1 MNLAVWLERAAR
13 AEGHAPALGLGTG
26 IARSYEGFARRAAG
40 FAGALNRM
48 GLSKGA
54 RIAIAAPNSPE
65 YLECLFGIWWAGC
78 VALPINAKLHA
89 NEVAWMLDHS
99 GAGLLIAGSDFAGV
113 KYAGKVIAMEE
124 CETLFAGD
132 AAALQS
138 CAASDLAWLFYTSGT
153 TGRPKAAMLTH
164 RNLAAMTYAAMVGVD
179 PTTSRDAL
187 LHAAPLSHGSGLYSL
202 ALVLQR
208 GLNIVAESK
217 SFDPD
222 EIARIIA
229 RRAGTSMFLAPTML
243 SRLTAA
249 APDFPA
255 AHIRSFVTGGGP
267 WHVADA
273 VKALDRFGPRI
284 VQIYAQGET
293 PMTGT
298 VLTKADMAD
307 RAHPQWAAR
316 IASVGSAN
324 GAVEVRIGK
333 DNETLP
339 AGEIGEVLIR
349 GDTVMAGYW
358 KDNRATAATLKDGW
372 LHTGDI
378 GSMDAYGYLTLRDR
392 SKDLIISGGSNIYPR
407 EVEEVLLTHPG
418 ITEVSVIGRPDSEWG
433 EVAVAYIVGQ
443 TDAATLDRF
452 CLDRIARFKRPK
464 DYVFVPELPKNH
476 YGKVLKTTLRELD
489 KPRWPGGA
497 TDILRG

>member
-13 AEGHAPALGLGTG
+13 AEAHAPALGLGTG
-26 IARSYEGFARRAAG
+26 IARTYGDFARRAAG
-40 FAGALNRM
+40 FATALTRM

-78 VALPINAKLHA
+78 VAAPINAKLHA
-89 NEVAWMLDHS
+89 SEVAWMLEHS
-99 GAGLLIAGSDFAGV
+99 GAELLIASKEFTGVTTAGNV
-113 KYAGKVIAMEE
+113 VAVED
-124 CETLFAGD
+124 CEPHFRED
-132 AAALQS
+132 AAPLQS
-138 CAASDLAWLFYTSGT
+138 CAASDLAWIFYTSGT
-153 TGRPKAAMLTH
+153 TGRPKGAMLTH
-164 RNLAAMTYAAMVGVD
+164 RNLAAMTYAALVGVD

-187 LHAAPLSHGSGLYSL
+187 LHAAPLSHGSGLYVL

-222 EIARIIA
+222 EIARIFKT
-229 RRAGTSMFLAPTML
+229 RAGTSMFLAPTML
-243 SRLTAA
+243 NRLAA
-249 APDFPA
+249 TAPDFPPD
-255 AHIRSFVTGGGP
+255 HIRTLVTGGGP
-267 WHVADA
+267 LHVADA

-307 RAHPQWAAR
+307 RAHPHWAAR

-324 GAVEVRIGK
+324 GAVEVRIGTHT
-333 DNETLP
+333 EALP
-339 AGEIGEVLIR
+339 SGEIGEVLIR

-358 KDNRATAATLKDGW
+358 KDNRATAATMKHGW

-378 GSMDAYGYLTLRDR
+378 GSIDAFGYLTLRDR

-418 ITEVSVIGRPDSEWG
+418 ITEASVIGRPDGEWG
-433 EVAVAYIVGQ
+433 EVAVAYVVGQ
-443 TDAATLDRF
+443 VDAAELDSF

-489 KPRWPGGA
+489 KPRWPVGA